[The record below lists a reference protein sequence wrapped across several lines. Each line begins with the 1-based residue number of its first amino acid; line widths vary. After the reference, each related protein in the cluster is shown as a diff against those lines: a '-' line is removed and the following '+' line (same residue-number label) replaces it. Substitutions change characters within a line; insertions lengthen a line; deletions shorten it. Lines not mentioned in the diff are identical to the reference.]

1 MQVKGLT
8 AESPL
13 TDVVSKHTRDMC
25 GKRCY
30 LDIKTIKLR
39 GESGESVKL
48 GDLISFLIL
57 KGSSL

>member
-13 TDVVSKHTRDMC
+13 TDVVSKHTRDMW

-48 GDLISFLIL
+48 GDLI
-57 KGSSL
+57 